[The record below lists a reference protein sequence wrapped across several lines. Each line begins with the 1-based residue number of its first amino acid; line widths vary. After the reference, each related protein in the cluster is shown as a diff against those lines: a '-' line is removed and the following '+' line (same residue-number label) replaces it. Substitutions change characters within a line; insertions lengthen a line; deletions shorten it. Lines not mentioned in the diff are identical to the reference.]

1 MSFLV
6 LIHLNSRLMRPTER
20 NVRKLSELLGDFPE
34 VSYTPV
40 LRDGSYGQPRP
51 RYWLYV
57 YFRFYRKE
65 DGKVVSGCRPFSK
78 GRLALRFI
86 SQYAAMNL
94 IDDIYFVDAKAR
106 KCYDVVC
113 DYNRVNLLPLQAFFD
128 F

>member
-1 MSFLV
+1 
-6 LIHLNSRLMRPTER
+6 MRPTDR
-20 NVRKLSELLGDFPE
+20 NVRKLSELLSDFPE
-34 VSYTPV
+34 DYYRPVSKSGRC
-40 LRDGSYGQPRP
+40 LELRP

-78 GRLALRFI
+78 ARPALRFI

-94 IDDIYFVDAKAR
+94 IDDIYFVDSKER
-106 KCYDVVC
+106 KSYDVYC
-113 DYNRVNLLPLQAFFD
+113 DYNNIKLLPLQAFFD